1 MGNGIFFFFSS
12 RRRHTRYWR
21 DWSSD
26 VCSSDLA
33 ATTEPPDDLPPHLV
47 RVDVEVGEHAG
58 RDALAL
64 PNQPEQDVLGAYVVV
79 SELQGLPERQLQDLL
94 RARRERRLGA
104 SAFLAVA
111 DDALDLLA
119 HLIEVH
125 VERVE
130 SLRGDAFVFA
140 QEAEE
145 QVLRAYVVVV
155 EMTGLVLR
163 EHHDLAGPLRE
174 TFEH

>member
-1 MGNGIFFFFSS
+1 M
-12 RRRHTRYWR
+12 
-21 DWSSD
+21 
-26 VCSSDLA
+26 
-33 ATTEPPDDLPPHLV
+33 
-47 RVDVEVGEHAG
+47 
-58 RDALAL
+58 
-64 PNQPEQDVLGAYVVV
+64 LGADVVV
-79 SELQGLPERQLQDLL
+79 AELQRLPERELEDLL
-94 RARRERRLGA
+94 RARRERRLRA
-104 SAFLAVA
+104 RAFLAVA

-119 HLIEVH
+119 HLVEVD
-125 VERVE
+125 VQGVE
-130 SLRGDAFVFA
+130 SLRGDALVLA

>member
-1 MGNGIFFFFSS
+1 MTRSISFSRPMTGSSLDS
-12 RRRHTRYWR
+12 RAAWVRLRPN
-21 DWSSD
+21 WSRTS
-26 VCSSDLA
+26 
-33 ATTEPPDDLPPHLV
+33 
-47 RVDVEVGEHAG
+47 EV
-58 RDALAL
+58 
-64 PNQPEQDVLGAYVVV
+64 EQDVLGADVVV
-79 SELQGLPERQLQDLL
+79 AELQGLPERQLQNFL
-94 RARRERRLGA
+94 RARRERCLRA
-104 SAFLAVA
+104 RAFLAVA

-119 HLIEVH
+119 HLVEVD
-125 VERVE
+125 VQGVE
-130 SLRGDAFVFA
+130 SLRGDALVFA